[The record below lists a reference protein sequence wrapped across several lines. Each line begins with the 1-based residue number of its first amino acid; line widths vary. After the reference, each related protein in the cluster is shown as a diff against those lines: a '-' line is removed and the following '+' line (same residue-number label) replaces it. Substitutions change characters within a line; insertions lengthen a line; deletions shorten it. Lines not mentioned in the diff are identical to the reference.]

1 MGGMSRIVV
10 VGAANWDRT
19 WRLPALPEPGATV
32 LGEFAGEGAGGKGL
46 NVSVAASRLGGDVA
60 LVARLGD
67 DNAGAALRRLLEAE
81 GVELAGVTVTS
92 GPSGQ
97 AAIWL
102 AVGESTIAVA
112 PGANATLD
120 AGAAGAALEACG
132 ERCELIVLQAE
143 SGDGALAA
151 ATAWARRGPAAAR
164 APTPRRQG
172 PRLLLSPAPAREL
185 PDVVWAAS
193 DVVVCN
199 RAEAAF
205 HSGIP
210 VADPL
215 EAEDAAIALCAR
227 GPQTAVVTLGGDG
240 AVVARR
246 DRATYLPPF
255 SVEVID
261 PTGAGDCFCAAFAY
275 ASLEGFDAFA
285 SAGWAMAASAVCV
298 GRMGAA
304 VSMPTR
310 DEVERVAHSVD
321 LRRDPGMLPAEF
333 S

>member
-1 MGGMSRIVV
+1 MSRIVV

-19 WRLPALPEPGATV
+19 WRLPALPEPGTTV
-32 LGEFAGEGAGGKGL
+32 LGEFAGDGPGGKGL
-46 NVSVAASRLGGDVA
+46 NVSVAVARLGGEVA

-67 DNAGAALRRLLEAE
+67 DDAGAALRRLLESE
-81 GVELAGVTVTS
+81 GVELAGVTATA

-102 AVGESTIAVA
+102 AAGEATIAVA

-120 AGAAGAALEACG
+120 ADTATTALEVCG
-132 ERCELIVLQAE
+132 AGCELIILQAE
-143 SGDGALAA
+143 SGDASLAA
-151 ATAWARRGPAAAR
+151 ATAWARGRRAGTPVPAGRRPGP
-164 APTPRRQG
+164 Q
-172 PRLLLSPAPAREL
+172 LLLSPAPAREL
-185 PDVVWAAS
+185 PDAVWTAS

-205 HSGIP
+205 HSGMA

-227 GPQTAVVTLGGDG
+227 GPQTAVVTLGGEG

-304 VSMPTR
+304 AAMPTR

-321 LRRDPGMLPAEF
+321 LRRDPGMMPAEF